1 MCPNCGYCPTCGRS
15 NGWGVTPFY
24 PHFPIT
30 PTPWYVGDFP
40 GYDRYNTTAGNTNVT
55 WRTGTD
61 AQTAVTNTC
70 SDPFHN
76 GA

>member
-15 NGWGVTPFY
+15 NGWGVMPFY

-30 PTPWYVGDFP
+30 PTPWYVTHDLDTIPAP
-40 GYDRYNTTAGNTNVT
+40 GYTTV
-55 WRTGTD
+55 GTSTD
-61 AQTAVTNTC
+61 TQTAVTNTC